1 MKKLILILLACVML
15 IGCFVSCDAIDK
27 EPVELSREGKDQEI
41 VSTLIQHMQRKTGF
55 VDAVDLPMSHEI
67 EEVKAGTSQA
77 IHVAFNPR
85 DYYFVCAYHNAAHEH
100 VDDLSCCKEYNYTW
114 VKFSRKEDITKQYNG
129 KELVAAFQINKAR
142 VVRDIVNRRADTIE
156 MEYYSE
162 YSPEFKDGVN
172 VADEIYCDQTYIYI
186 KSNHWVLGD
195 YLLDTCDGKYYNNI
209 NKWPCVKYKGGYYI
223 KQVTKIGYQSE
234 KNLKNE
240 FGEYHD
246 ELMDIMVVDKYTE
259 QVGQKT
265 YYYGL
270 ININKFAKKILK

>member
-129 KELVAAFQINKAR
+129 KEQ
-142 VVRDIVNRRADTIE
+142 
-156 MEYYSE
+156 
-162 YSPEFKDGVN
+162 
-172 VADEIYCDQTYIYI
+172 
-186 KSNHWVLGD
+186 
-195 YLLDTCDGKYYNNI
+195 
-209 NKWPCVKYKGGYYI
+209 
-223 KQVTKIGYQSE
+223 
-234 KNLKNE
+234 
-240 FGEYHD
+240 
-246 ELMDIMVVDKYTE
+246 
-259 QVGQKT
+259 
-265 YYYGL
+265 
-270 ININKFAKKILK
+270 